1 MLTPWQASAQSPQ
14 TKPANTPHVLPA
26 ITVTDGS
33 TQPSAFTQPGS
44 LDVIKGEDLQLRR
57 IERVEDL
64 QSRAPNLVAR
74 SGGTRSLNLV
84 LGFRGMVNNAF
95 YGDPAVPLY
104 LDDVPYG
111 VTLSYDT
118 AFLDIDHVDVLRGP
132 QFTRWGKQGPAGL
145 IAAYSEGPGE
155 KFSVRA
161 EAGFANHDEQYYKAR
176 FAGPITPTLGFT
188 LSGMY
193 SKRDGFLYN
202 ERNDVR
208 PDYEDGFSGRFSLHW
223 NPDDRWEIKAIV
235 SGQHFDDGAQRFT
248 NLDDDPFTISHD
260 FNGVTRT
267 RSDMQSFQVKYT
279 GDDLLFTMISAR
291 RNYRIDPGCF
301 DLDGTPLPIMPLSV
315 VAQHVTYSEE
325 LRLQPTRPDKWDW
338 FLGAFASH
346 TDFDIF
352 VEESIFEGTSEMIDK
367 SIAVYGELTRK
378 FDNHVDVTMGLR
390 GEIIEKS
397 ATRELLNPGGIT
409 THEDLSHT
417 VSNLSP
423 KLAVNWRPQQ
433 NLLLYGSTSLS
444 YRAGPY
450 SVFNFHPKILSAET
464 ERTWANEIGAKA
476 RFFDN
481 KLELALAGFW
491 YQIQNYQIE
500 RYVLGGFGVFNAE
513 EVETRGVE
521 FEARWRPIEGLEL
534 SAGIGY
540 VDARFTDHH
549 NPLTGENLSG
559 KRPPYIPDFTAN
571 LAAQYR
577 HRCGFVARAEWI
589 FTGDAYFEDEN
600 LNDMSQDGFGLF
612 NARIGYE
619 KEHWGIYLYGN
630 NLTDTEYYSLKIRVL
645 GAGIP
650 GEPRSVGLIVKTE
663 F

>member
-1 MLTPWQASAQSPQ
+1 MAQSPQ
-14 TKPANTPHVLPA
+14 QPKPATAPHVLSE
-26 ITVTDGS
+26 ITVTPSDDGS
-33 TQPSAFTQPGS
+33 QQPSTFTQPGS
-44 LDVIKGEDLQLRR
+44 LDVIKGEDIQLRR

-84 LGFRGMVNNAF
+84 LGFRGMVNNLF

-111 VTLSYDT
+111 VALSYDT
-118 AFLDIDHVDVLRGP
+118 SFLDIDHVDILRGP

-145 IAAYSEGPGE
+145 IAAYSEPPSE

-193 SKRDGFLYN
+193 GKRDGFLYN

-223 NPDDRWEIKAIV
+223 NPNERWEIKAIV

-267 RSDMQSFQVKYT
+267 RSDMQSLQVRYT
-279 GDDLLFTMISAR
+279 GGDLLFTMISAR
-291 RNYRIDPGCF
+291 RNYRIDPGSF
-301 DLDGTPLPIMPLSV
+301 DLDGTPLPIMPLNV
-315 VAQHVTYSEE
+315 VTQHVTYSEE
-325 LRLQPTRPDKWDW
+325 LRLQPTKPGKWDW

-346 TDFDIF
+346 TGFDIF
-352 VEESIFEGTSEMIDK
+352 VEEGIFEGTSEMIDK
-367 SIAVYGELTRK
+367 SIALYGELTRN
-378 FDNHVDVTMGLR
+378 FDNHVDVTVGLR
-390 GEIIEKS
+390 GEIVEKS
-397 ATRELLNPGGIT
+397 ATRDLLYPTGIT

-433 NLLLYGSTSLS
+433 NLLFYGSTSLS

-450 SVFNFHPKILSAET
+450 SVFNFHPQVLSAET

-500 RYVLGGFGVFNAE
+500 RYVLGGFGVFNAD

-521 FEARWRPIEGLEL
+521 FEARWRPVDGLEL

-549 NPLTGENLSG
+549 NPLTGEDLSG

-577 HRCGFVARAEWI
+577 HRCGFFARAEWI

-600 LNDMSQDGFGLF
+600 LKDISQDGYGLF

-619 KEHWGIYLYGN
+619 KEHWGVYLYGN
-630 NLTDTEYYSLKIRVL
+630 NLTDTEYYSLKVRIL